1 MLYREKIA
9 VSSKIHSKYV
19 NALCGQKIE
28 FLNAG
33 TAGTLQGSD
42 VHKVTDRL

>member
-1 MLYREKIA
+1 MHYREIIA
-9 VSSKIHSKYV
+9 VSPKIHSKYV

-42 VHKVTDRL
+42 VHIVTYRL